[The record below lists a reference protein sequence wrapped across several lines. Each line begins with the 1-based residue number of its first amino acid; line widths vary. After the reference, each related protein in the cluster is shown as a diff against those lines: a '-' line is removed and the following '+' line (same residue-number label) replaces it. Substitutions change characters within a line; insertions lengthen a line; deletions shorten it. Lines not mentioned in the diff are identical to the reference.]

1 MFYVYILY
9 MWPTVWIR
17 SIIIIFNSIYHYQ
30 FGMKTCY
37 IYFFLRK
44 KTFSETFWLI
54 FNASF
59 QICKMLFHWVV
70 VNIHLLVFWKYVKK
84 IFRRKPTFS
93 LKSNV
98 IEYYSLIYW
107 FFSLRNPLCPLQV
120 HFQVFLLVS
129 GGHNSV
135 SLGDHCYKSP
145 LCAQIQNFQRK
156 KMVHSIKKT
165 KLRSYSTCL

>member
-1 MFYVYILY
+1 
-9 MWPTVWIR
+9 
-17 SIIIIFNSIYHYQ
+17 
-30 FGMKTCY
+30 MKTCY
-37 IYFFLRK
+37 IYFIFLRK

-70 VNIHLLVFWKYVKK
+70 VNIQLLVFWKYVKK
-84 IFRRKPTFS
+84 IFRRKPTIS

-107 FFSLRNPLCPLQV
+107 FFLFFCLYFL
-120 HFQVFLLVS
+120 FFFFVFLFFVF
-129 GGHNSV
+129 
-135 SLGDHCYKSP
+135 LGILYAPYKFISKGSCWF
-145 LCAQIQNFQRK
+145 LEDIILKVWVITGTRVFWCAQIQNFQRR

-165 KLRSYSTCL
+165 KPGLIQACL